1 MDDIAR
7 QMDTPGLRLDFR
19 NQRVERRGQ
28 IIELR
33 PKSWQLLTY
42 MAAHPSE
49 LLGKEELV
57 EAVWGDTVVGDAS
70 LNQVVGEL
78 RKALGDDARS
88 PRYIETV
95 HRRGF
100 RFLLD
105 TESTEN
111 TKKRSGN
118 PTDIKH
124 QPTLFGRSTEL
135 EGLHQLFEH
144 SITGKMNFY
153 FITGEAGIGK
163 TSLAREFLEEIQRQA
178 NQTPF
183 LVGHGQCID
192 QLGEGE
198 PYLPILE
205 ALDRLARG
213 PMGDAVLEK
222 LECYAPLWLVQ
233 MPWLLPPGHSYDP
246 LLVAATPARMLR
258 EFCVFLEAL
267 TAQSPIVLWLEDMH
281 WADRATSDLLD
292 SLARREE
299 ASRLLVIVSYRP
311 VDAALLEA
319 PIRHLKESL
328 IPQHLATELELEPLS
343 RQAVSDYLAHRFAGI
358 SELSELSELTSL
370 MFELSDGNPLFIIT
384 LAEYLTAQD
393 FLVHGANG
401 WTLTQPPESIQ
412 ASCPAGLKPTIELQ
426 LQQLTK
432 TELLVLEAA
441 SVVGTQFPA
450 QALAGVI
457 KWELDAIESSC
468 DLLAEQ
474 GQFLTSAGSIDWPD
488 HSVGQ
493 CYQFIHDIYR
503 QVLYDRLTTAHRQRL
518 HLSTGLAIEA
528 GYPEQVDEVSAELAL
543 HFELGHDPVRAIFHL
558 KLAAERA
565 QQRAAPTEAVAY
577 LKRALAQLTRLPHST
592 NREETELELRLR
604 LMRLLISTVSYT
616 ALEQEQNLTRALEL
630 ASTLKDAAS
639 ELLLLAQQSAS
650 LILQAKFD
658 LLEQVI
664 RRAKLASEFCDDMV
678 LLSHEPLASAILA
691 LTRSELNPAEAFFRA
706 VNKSLADADLRLPAR
721 RFGHDPMVLSLGYSA
736 ISAWMLGRPDEARK
750 RARLGLER
758 ANAIGLPQ
766 VQANGLDTAL
776 TIEHLRRDVEQTSSL
791 ASAFTACLDKFG
803 IKYPYPRPLS
813 ACNWLLLQ
821 SGDAAAAIAGLRQ
834 DIEKTLAARLGL
846 FLPLIYITLAEAC
859 LAARNTSDGL
869 AAVDDAFISIRRG
882 QALFE
887 PEAWRIKGE
896 LLRLT
901 DDRSQPGECFRKAMQ
916 LAGTQSALALELR
929 AATSLGRLQLD
940 TGLAPDASE
949 HLRASLGR
957 FTEGFDTADFR
968 DATATLKS
976 LG

>member
-1 MDDIAR
+1 MEYVAKQI
-7 QMDTPGLRLDFR
+7 DTSELRLDFC

-28 IIELR
+28 VIELR

-42 MAAHPSE
+42 MAARPSQ
-49 LLGKEELV
+49 LLGKDELV
-57 EAVWGDTVVGDAS
+57 KAVWGDTVVGDAS
-70 LNQVVGEL
+70 LNQVVREL

-111 TKKRSGN
+111 TENRRGN
-118 PTDIKH
+118 RADMTP
-124 QPTLFGRSTEL
+124 QPALFDRSTEL
-135 EGLHQLFEH
+135 EHLRQLFEH
-144 SITGKMNFY
+144 SINGKTSFC
-153 FITGEAGIGK
+153 FITGEPGIGK
-163 TSLAREFLEEIQRQA
+163 TSLVREFLERLPSQT

-183 LVGHGQCID
+183 LVGRGQCID

-222 LECYAPLWLVQ
+222 LERYAPLWLVQ
-233 MPWLLPPGHSYDP
+233 MPWLLRPGHSYDP
-246 LLVAATPARMLR
+246 LLVAATPERMLR

-267 TAQSPIVLWLEDMH
+267 SAQSPLILWLQDMQ
-281 WADRATSDLLD
+281 WGDRATSDLLD

-299 ASRLLVIVSYRP
+299 GARLMVVVSYRP

-319 PIRHLKESL
+319 PVRHLKESL
-328 IPQHLATELELEPLS
+328 LQQHLATKLELELLN
-343 RQAVSDYLAHRFAGI
+343 RQAVSDYLTHRFSGI
-358 SELSELSELTSL
+358 PELPELADLI
-370 MFELSDGNPLFIIT
+370 FELSDGNPLFLIT
-384 LAEYLTAQD
+384 LTEYLTARD
-393 FLVHGANG
+393 LLVHGANG
-401 WTLTQPPESIQ
+401 WTLAQSLESIR
-412 ASCPAGLKPTIELQ
+412 ANCPDGLKPTIELQ

-450 QALAGVI
+450 QALAGVME
-457 KWELDAIESSC
+457 WELDAIESSC
-468 DLLAEQ
+468 DLLTEQ
-474 GQFLTSAGSIDWPD
+474 GQFLKSTGSIDWPD

-503 QVLYDRLTTAHRQRL
+503 RVLYDRLTPAHRQRL

-565 QQRAAPTEAVAY
+565 QQRAASTDAVGY
-577 LKRALAQLTRLPHST
+577 LDRALRQLAHLPQSAD
-592 NREETELELRLR
+592 RGETELELRLR
-604 LMRLLISTVSYT
+604 LMRLLISAVSYT
-616 ALEQEQNLTRALEL
+616 SQEQEQNLTRALEL
-630 ASTLKDAAS
+630 ATTLKDTAS
-639 ELLLLAQQSAS
+639 ELQLLAMQGAS
-650 LILQAKFD
+650 LILQGRFD
-658 LLEQVI
+658 PLEHSI
-664 RRAKLASEFCDDMV
+664 RRARLASERCDDAV
-678 LLSHEPLASAILA
+678 LLSPEKLVSAVLA
-691 LTRSELNPAEAFFRA
+691 LTRGELNSAERLFRA
-706 VNKSLADADLRLPAR
+706 VNNLLDKEDLRLPAL
-721 RFGHDPMVLSLGYSA
+721 RFGHDPMVLSLGWSA

-750 RARLGLER
+750 RAHLGLER
-758 ANAIGLPQ
+758 ANAIAIPQ
-766 VQANGLDTAL
+766 VMANGLDAAL
-776 TIEHLRRDVEQTSSL
+776 TIEHLRRDVEQASPL
-791 ASAFTACLDKFG
+791 ASAFTACLDKFD

-813 ACNWLLLQ
+813 ACNWLRLQ
-821 SGDAAAAIAGLRQ
+821 SSDTAAGIAVLRQ
-834 DIEKTLAARLGL
+834 DIEKTLAARMGL

-859 LAARNTSDGL
+859 LTAGNTSDGF
-869 AAVDDAFISIRRG
+869 AALDNAFVSIRRG
-882 QALFE
+882 QVLFE

-901 DDRSQPGECFRKAMQ
+901 DDRKQAGECFHRAMQ
-916 LAGTQSALALELR
+916 LASEQSAVSLKLR

-940 TGLAPDASE
+940 TGLAPDAGE
-949 HLRASLGR
+949 HLQAAMGR